1 MLRKSS
7 LEGFQLPESHRKLI
21 TSLFADDTCVF
32 LSKGDDPAELK
43 RILDTWCLASGAK
56 FNVRKTEII
65 PTGPPEFRR
74 DLILTRRMT
83 ADTAPFD
90 DGIRIA
96 ADGESTRLLG
106 VFIGNGLDQQAP
118 WEPMMDSIR
127 RILSGWSMRSLTLT
141 GKSVVARSI
150 VSGKTQYLGMV
161 QGMPK
166 SVQKEVSGLVQD
178 FIW

>member
-1 MLRKSS
+1 
-7 LEGFQLPESHRKLI
+7 
-21 TSLFADDTCVF
+21 
-32 LSKGDDPAELK
+32 
-43 RILDTWCLASGAK
+43 
-56 FNVRKTEII
+56 
-65 PTGPPEFRR
+65 
-74 DLILTRRMT
+74 
-83 ADTAPFD
+83 
-90 DGIRIA
+90 IRIA

-178 FIW
+178 FIWPEGRRKATVSAAMLCAQFEDG